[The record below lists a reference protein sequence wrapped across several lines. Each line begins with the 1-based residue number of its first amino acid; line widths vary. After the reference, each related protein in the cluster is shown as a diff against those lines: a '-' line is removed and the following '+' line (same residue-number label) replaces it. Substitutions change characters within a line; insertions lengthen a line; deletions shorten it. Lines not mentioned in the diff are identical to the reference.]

1 MRNNTQIAHEYY
13 KWMTHLV
20 CGNLFP
26 QEISFTQLL
35 RHLYSVPF
43 TYIIPNDKNRAE
55 DGIDLRYRWAVMQG
69 FDDTPP
75 ELAGPCS
82 ILEMIVAL
90 AIRCEESLMDDP
102 AIGDR
107 TRHWFWIMLNNMG
120 LGSMSNN
127 RYDPYLT
134 DEIIDRFLNREYDRD
149 GKGGLFR
156 IKDCKYDLRNVE
168 IWCQLNWYINTIV

>member
-1 MRNNTQIAHEYY
+1 
-13 KWMTHLV
+13 
-20 CGNLFP
+20 
-26 QEISFTQLL
+26 
-35 RHLYSVPF
+35 
-43 TYIIPNDKNRAE
+43 
-55 DGIDLRYRWAVMQG
+55 
-69 FDDTPP
+69 
-75 ELAGPCS
+75 
-82 ILEMIVAL
+82 
-90 AIRCEESLMDDP
+90 MDDP